1 MKLVTFE
8 YAGQALPGL
17 VLANARVLNLSQALA
32 DAGVGGVAQLLDVI
46 NGGTEMIAAIRKVQA
61 IAMADNTH
69 ALSLPLAEVR
79 LLAPIPRPL
88 KNVFCVG
95 RNYREHV
102 VEGARVH
109 GKEVKIPEYPQYFSK
124 PPLAVIGP
132 VDDIPWDGEVTRK
145 LDYEVELGLVIGR
158 TGRNIPRERALDYV
172 FGYTVINDITGR
184 DLQRRHDQW
193 FKGKGL
199 DGSCPMGP
207 WIVTAD
213 EIVDPQNLDVR
224 LHVNGEL
231 RQNSNTSM
239 MIFDLPEII
248 SQLSQGLT
256 LEAGDIIATGTP
268 SGVGFAMDPPRLLG
282 DGDLVETEVV
292 GIGTLRNRV
301 RLIEHVLAK

>member
-1 MKLVTFE
+1 MKFVTFE

-17 VLANARVLNLSQALA
+17 VLANERVLNLSQALA
-32 DAGVGGVAQLLDVI
+32 DAGIDGVAQMLDVI
-46 NGGTEMIAAIRKVQA
+46 NGGPEMLAAIRKVQA
-61 IAMADNTH
+61 IALADQTH

-109 GKEVKIPEYPQYFSK
+109 GKEVKMPEYPQYFTK

-158 TGRNIPRERALDYV
+158 TGRNIPRERALDHV

-213 EIVDPQNLDVR
+213 EIADPQNLDVR
-224 LHVNGEL
+224 LRVNGEL

-292 GIGTLRNRV
+292 GVGILRNRV